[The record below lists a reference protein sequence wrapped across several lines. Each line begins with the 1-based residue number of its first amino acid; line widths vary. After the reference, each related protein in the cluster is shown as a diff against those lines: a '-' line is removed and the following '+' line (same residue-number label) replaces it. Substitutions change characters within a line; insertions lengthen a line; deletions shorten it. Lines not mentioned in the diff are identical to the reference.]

1 MLFYYGSPSELI
13 LSGIGDGGGG
23 VEERGGKKERGEKWT
38 SVLLSPGATT
48 GLKKKKTHQRL
59 PDGPVIKTSPF
70 NAEGAGL
77 IPGRGAKIPHG
88 LLAKKKTKH
97 KTKAVL

>member
-48 GLKKKKTHQRL
+48 GLKKKKYASET
-59 PDGPVIKTSPF
+59 P
-70 NAEGAGL
+70 
-77 IPGRGAKIPHG
+77 
-88 LLAKKKTKH
+88 
-97 KTKAVL
+97 